1 VKQLTKAEEEVMQ
14 ILWKL
19 EKGFVKEIIEEMP
32 EPKPA
37 YNTTSTIVR
46 ILEKKGFVKHKA
58 YGKSH
63 QYYPIIDKAEYQK
76 QSIRTLLGGYFN
88 NSFSSMF
95 SFFAGSGELSE
106 EEIEQLK
113 KQIESYGNES

>member
-1 VKQLTKAEEEVMQ
+1 MKQLTKAEEDVMQ

-19 EKGFVKEIIEEMP
+19 KKGFIKEIIEEMP

-46 ILEKKGFVKHKA
+46 ILEKKGFIEHKA

-63 QYYPIIDKAEYQK
+63 QYFPLIEKDTYQK
-76 QSIRTLLGGYFN
+76 QSIKNLLGGYFN

-106 EEIEQLK
+106 EELDQLK
-113 KQIESYGNES
+113 QQIEKHKK